1 MLSANLV
8 GGQHG
13 PAGTDGHRVEDGCE
27 VRVSIAC
34 LGSRGDALP
43 LVEIA
48 GRLRGAGHQVAFG
61 CNPDVAS
68 VVQRCGFD
76 PIVYTSLDIKA
87 FLTSEEGRRSF
98 FERGTVA
105 QLRTFG
111 GLYDRFSADVDSGLI
126 ELCRDAD
133 CVIAGRVLQEKVAII
148 SAGTGTPV
156 VSVHTFPC
164 SPDAAVANPLVG
176 PGPQRLRYPLSKL
189 TYHLLDLGVDVST
202 FRNTRNLARRIR
214 YPHKMLRPS
223 TAFRRSDH
231 LIVETFGTALVPLNK
246 RAEANCRR
254 IGFIRPASQH
264 VPPLSADL
272 ARWIDEDDKPLMYL
286 GFGSM
291 PVPELARLITE
302 FDGICA
308 DRGYRAV
315 VATGWSEA
323 NSVAAQSNRIWLEP
337 EVDHAALFPRCTALV
352 HHGGAGTVATAV
364 ASGTPSVVCSH
375 GFDQY
380 FWGLTL
386 RRLGVGELVP
396 QQALSA
402 VAIADAI
409 ELVRTVPMQN
419 AAKRLAAR
427 IQDDLDGADQ
437 FMAVLDEMMANRHR
451 GPTRA
456 ETC

>member
-1 MLSANLV
+1 M
-8 GGQHG
+8 
-13 PAGTDGHRVEDGCE
+13 RVA
-27 VRVSIAC
+27 IAC

-48 GRLRGAGHQVAFG
+48 RRLRDAGHEVAFG

-76 PIVYTSLDIKA
+76 PIVYTSLDIKE
-87 FLTSEEGRRSF
+87 FLSSEEGRRSF
-98 FERGTVA
+98 FEGGTVA
-105 QLRTFG
+105 QLRTLG

-126 ELCRDAD
+126 ALCRGAD
-133 CVIAGRVLQEKVAII
+133 CVIVGRVLQEKVAII
-148 SAGTGTPV
+148 TAGTGTPV

-189 TYHLLDLGVDVST
+189 TYYLLDLGVDVST
-202 FRNTRNLARRIR
+202 LPNMRSLARRIG
-214 YPHKMLRPS
+214 YPHRMLRPS

-246 RAEANCRR
+246 RADPACRR
-254 IGFIRPASQH
+254 IGFIRPAAQH
-264 VPPLSADL
+264 VSALSADL
-272 ARWIDEDDKPLMYL
+272 ARWIGEDDKPLIYL

-291 PVPELARLITE
+291 PVPELGRLIAE

-308 DRGYRAV
+308 VRGYRAV
-315 VATGWSEA
+315 VATGWSAA
-323 NSVAAQSNRIWLEP
+323 NPIAAQSNRIWLEP
-337 EVDHAALFPRCTALV
+337 EVDHAALFPYCTALV
-352 HHGGAGTVATAV
+352 HHGGAGTVATAA
-364 ASGTPSVVCSH
+364 ASGKPSVVCSH

-396 QQALSA
+396 RPALSA
-402 VAIADAI
+402 GVIADAI
-409 ELVRTVPMQN
+409 ELVRTAPVQR
-419 AAKRLAAR
+419 AAERLAAR
-427 IQDDLDGADQ
+427 MHDDLDGADE
-437 FMAVLDEMMANRHR
+437 FMSVLHEMMANRKR
-451 GPTRA
+451 QATRA
-456 ETC
+456 PSC

>member
-1 MLSANLV
+1 M
-8 GGQHG
+8 
-13 PAGTDGHRVEDGCE
+13 
-27 VRVSIAC
+27 
-34 LGSRGDALP
+34 P

-48 GRLRGAGHQVAFG
+48 GRLRGAGHEVALG

-76 PIVYTSLDIKA
+76 PIVYTWLDIKE
-87 FLTSEEGRRSF
+87 FLSSEEGRRSF

-126 ELCRDAD
+126 ELCRGAD

-148 SAGTGTPV
+148 TAGTGTPI

-164 SPDAAVANPLVG
+164 SPDAPVANPLVG

-189 TYHLLDLGVDVST
+189 TYYLLDLGVDLST
-202 FRNTRNLARRIR
+202 LPNTRSLARRVG
-214 YPHKMLRPS
+214 YPHRMLRPS

-231 LIVETFGTALVPLNK
+231 LIVETFGTALVRPNK
-246 RAEANCRR
+246 RADPSCRR
-254 IGFIRPASQH
+254 IGFVRPASQH
-264 VPPLSADL
+264 VPALSADL
-272 ARWIDEDDKPLMYL
+272 ARWIDEDDKPLIYL

-291 PVPELARLITE
+291 PVPELGRLITE

-308 DRGYRAV
+308 ARGYRAV
-315 VATGWSEA
+315 IATGWSEA
-323 NSVAAQSNRIWLEP
+323 NSFAAQSNQVWLEP

-386 RRLGVGELVP
+386 RRLGVGELIRRP
-396 QQALSA
+396 ALSA
-402 VAIADAI
+402 GAIADAI
-409 ELVRTVPMQN
+409 ELVRTAPVQE

-427 IQDDLDGADQ
+427 IQDDLNGADE
-437 FMAVLDEMMANRHR
+437 FIAVLDEMMANRKR
-451 GPTRA
+451 QPTRA
-456 ETC
+456 RTC